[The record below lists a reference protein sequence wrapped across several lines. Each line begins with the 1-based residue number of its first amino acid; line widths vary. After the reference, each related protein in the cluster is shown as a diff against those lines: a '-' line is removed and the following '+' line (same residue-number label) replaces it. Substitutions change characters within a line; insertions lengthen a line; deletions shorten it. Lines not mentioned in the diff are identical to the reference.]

1 MNIDRFAESKPVVL
15 IDAGTALAA
24 TVTGNSIDT
33 QFYRSLTGVLD
44 IAISAGS
51 VDSVKFQESSD
62 NGVADAWAD
71 VQEDESLFYPD
82 DYPIAA
88 DAVKHVGCIA
98 KERYV
103 RVVLTCTG
111 PTGTVGSAGLLQD
124 SLTQPMV
131 KESSV
136 LADADVTSPGTTG
149 DAASTPP
156 KR

>member
-1 MNIDRFAESKPVVL
+1 MNIDRFSESKPVAG
-15 IDAGTALAA
+15 IDVATALAA

-33 QFYRSLTGVLD
+33 QNYRSLTMVLD
-44 IAISAGS
+44 IIISAGS
-51 VDSVKFQESSD
+51 VDTIKFQESSD
-62 NGVADAWAD
+62 NGVSDAWEDIPTDENLLYPDGLPISADAL
-71 VQEDESLFYPD
+71 V
-82 DYPIAA
+82 
-88 DAVKHVGCIA
+88 HVGCVA

-103 RVVLTCTG
+103 RPVLLCTT
-111 PTGTVGSAGLLQD
+111 PTGTVSGLALLQD
-124 SLTQPMV
+124 SKTMPQV